1 MNRAYEL
8 AGTFAR
14 RISRSSPSSLGMKDS
29 EIIARFRATRDDEV
43 FEELVNRYKA
53 RVFGLVLSILGPEF
67 VADAED
73 TAQDVFIQVYR
84 QLAGFR
90 GESRFGTWLYSIARH
105 KAIDRK
111 RQARFRLPHV
121 TQDEIE
127 AFSTSGQRER
137 PDGVLAKSERRKIVR
152 DCIEMLPHP
161 YQSILY
167 LYYWMEYSVSEIAQF
182 LDMRSGS
189 VTSYLHRG
197 RKMLYRHLQRRGVTH
212 DF

>member
-1 MNRAYEL
+1 
-8 AGTFAR
+8 
-14 RISRSSPSSLGMKDS
+14 MKDS
-29 EIIARFRATRDDEV
+29 EIIARFRANRDDEV

-53 RVFGLVLSILGPEF
+53 RVFGLVLSILGPGF

-73 TAQDVFIQVYR
+73 TAQDIFLQVYR
-84 QLAGFR
+84 QLPGFR
-90 GESRFGTWLYSIARH
+90 GDSGIGTWLYSIARH

-127 AFSTSGQRER
+127 AFSTPGQRER
-137 PDGVLAKSERRKIVR
+137 PDGILAKSERQKIIR
-152 DCIEMLPHP
+152 DCIERLPYP
-161 YQSILY
+161 YRSTLY

-182 LDMRSGS
+182 LDMRPGS

-197 RKMLYRHLQRRGVTH
+197 RKMLHRHLQRRGVTH